1 MSRTPVLKPGANCWR
16 VEHADRV
23 AFLVDGADYFHA
35 FREAVKQARRSVL
48 IMAWDIDSRVKL
60 VRGQQRDPADD
71 LPETLGNFLNAM
83 VRRRK
88 QLNIYVLD
96 WDFIM
101 LFAPDREWLPL
112 YKREWNGHRR
122 LHFALDDMH
131 PTGACHHQKIVVV
144 DDRVAF
150 VGGLDLTLGRWDT
163 PEHRSD
169 DPIRSELDG
178 EPVPQPYH
186 DVQIMVSGP
195 AAAALGDLARER
207 WFRATG
213 HRLEAPW
220 AQCAQDGPDP
230 WPAHVRPEIENV
242 ELGISRTE
250 PEYGKQAEVREVE
263 QLLLDSIASARESI
277 YIEAQYFSAHKVG
290 EALRK
295 RLQQEKGPEV
305 VVLLPEY
312 TVGWLSQKTMDV
324 LRERVFR
331 QLMNADRERRLR
343 LYEPCVP
350 GLGDECVNVHSKITI
365 IDDEL
370 VRVGS
375 ANLNNRSMGLDT
387 ECDIAIEANGRED
400 VRHAIATFRNRLLG
414 EHLGMEPARIE
425 KALAREGSLIRA
437 IESLRGPGRS
447 MRPLALQVTADVD
460 ALVPDE
466 EIVDPARPFETNEL
480 VKEFVPEA
488 EQEPTRRHLY
498 MIGSILAAIVALAAA
513 WHWSPLRE
521 LVDVPMLV
529 SAANEFGRH
538 PAASL
543 LVLGVFVA
551 AGLISFPLS
560 VLIIVCV
567 LVFGPWQ
574 GFLYALA
581 GALLSATCSYALGHL
596 LGHRVVRRVAGRKL
610 RELDKRL
617 ARRGLLTIIIVRI
630 VPVAPFSVI
639 NLVAGTSRIRFRDF
653 MLGSTIGLLPGLIVI
668 SVFTDQLTATIRK
681 SDLPTFAILAVVLAI
696 LVAGAWRFWQWK
708 EKKRDSVL
716 RLHPIEHSSD

>member
-1 MSRTPVLKPGANCWR
+1 MNRAPVLKPGANCWR
-16 VEHADRV
+16 LERADRV

-60 VRGQQRDPADD
+60 VRGRQRDPADD
-71 LPETLGNFLNAM
+71 LPDTLGDFLNAM

-88 QLNIYVLD
+88 QLNIHVLD

-112 YKREWNGHRR
+112 YKREWSGHRR

-131 PTGACHHQKIVVV
+131 PGGACHHQKIVVV

-150 VGGLDLTLGRWDT
+150 AGGLDLTLGRWDT
-163 PEHRSD
+163 TEHRTD
-169 DPIRSELDG
+169 DPIRRELDG
-178 EPVPQPYH
+178 EPIPQPYH

-213 HRLEAPW
+213 RRLEPPRTR
-220 AQCAQDGPDP
+220 DIEDPTDP
-230 WPAHVRPEIENV
+230 WPAHIRPDIENV
-242 ELGISRTE
+242 ELGIARTE
-250 PEYGKQAEVREVE
+250 PEYGKQPEVREVE

-277 YIEAQYFSAHKVG
+277 YIEAQYFSARKVG
-290 EALRK
+290 EALLD

-305 VVLLPEY
+305 VVLLPEH
-312 TVGWLSQKTMDV
+312 TTGWLSQKTMDV
-324 LRERVFR
+324 LRERMFK
-331 QLMNADRERRLR
+331 QLMNADREGRLR
-343 LYEPCVP
+343 LYAPCVP
-350 GLGDECVNVHSKITI
+350 GLGEECVNVHSKVTI

-400 VRHAIATFRNRLLG
+400 VRRAIAAFRNRLLG

-425 KALAREGSLIRA
+425 QALAQEGSLIRA

-447 MRPLALQVTADVD
+447 VRPLTLRVTADVD

-466 EIVDPARPFETNEL
+466 EIVDPARPFETGEL

-498 MIGSILAAIVALAAA
+498 MIGSILAAVAALAAA

-529 SAANEFGRH
+529 GAADEFGRH
-538 PAASL
+538 PAAPL
-543 LVLGVFVA
+543 LALGVFVA

-560 VLIIVCV
+560 VLIIVCA

-581 GALLSATCSYALGHL
+581 GALLSAACSYALGRL
-596 LGHRVVRRVAGRKL
+596 LGRRAVRRVAGRKL

-617 ARRGLLTIIIVRI
+617 ARRGLLTIIVVRI
-630 VPVAPFSVI
+630 VPLAPFSVI

-653 MLGSTIGLLPGLIVI
+653 MLGSAIGLLPGLIII
-668 SVFTDQLTATIRK
+668 SLFTDQLAATIRK
-681 SDLPTFAILAVVLAI
+681 PDLPAFAILAAVLAS
-696 LVAGAWRFWQWK
+696 LVAGGWAFWQWG
-708 EKKRDSVL
+708 EKKRDAAL
-716 RLHPIEHSSD
+716 RTQSD

>member
-1 MSRTPVLKPGANCWR
+1 MSCVPVLKPGANCWR
-16 VEHADRV
+16 VERADRV
-23 AFLVDGADYFHA
+23 SFLVDGADYFYA
-35 FREAVKQARRSVL
+35 FREAVKQAQHSVL

-60 VRGQQRDPADD
+60 VRGQQRDPTDD
-71 LPETLGNFLNAM
+71 LPEMLGDFLNAM

-88 QLNIYVLD
+88 QLNIHVLD

-112 YKREWNGHRR
+112 YKREWNGHQR

-150 VGGLDLTLGRWDT
+150 AGGLDLTLGRWDT

-169 DPIRSELDG
+169 DPIRRELDG
-178 EPVPQPYH
+178 EPIPQPYH

-213 HRLEAPW
+213 RRLETPRAHGI
-220 AQCAQDGPDP
+220 QNSSDP
-230 WPAHVRPEIENV
+230 WPAHIRPEIENV

-295 RLQQEKGPEV
+295 RLQQEKGPEI
-305 VVLLPEY
+305 VVLLPEH

-324 LRERVFR
+324 LRERVFK
-331 QLMNADRERRLR
+331 QLINADQEGRLR

-350 GLGDECVNVHSKITI
+350 GLGDQCVNVHSKVTI

-387 ECDIAIEANGRED
+387 ECDITIEANGRED
-400 VRHAIATFRNRLLG
+400 VRHAIAAFRNRLLG

-447 MRPLALQVTADVD
+447 MRPLALQVTVDMD

-498 MIGSILAAIVALAAA
+498 MVGSILAAIVALAAA

-521 LVDVPMLV
+521 LVDVPLLV
-529 SAANEFGRH
+529 SAANELGRH
-538 PAASL
+538 PAAPL
-543 LVLGVFVA
+543 LVLGIFVA

-560 VLIIVCV
+560 VLIIVCA

-581 GALLSATCSYALGHL
+581 GALLSAACSYALGHL
-596 LGHRVVRRVAGRKL
+596 LGRRAVRRVAGRKL

-630 VPVAPFSVI
+630 VPLAPFSVI

-653 MLGSTIGLLPGLIVI
+653 MLGSIIGLLPGLIVI
-668 SVFTDQLTATIRK
+668 SVFTNQLAATLRK
-681 SDLPTFAILAVVLAI
+681 SDLPTFAILAAALASLI
-696 LVAGAWRFWQWK
+696 VGAWRFCQWK
-708 EKKRDSVL
+708 EKKRDSTL
-716 RLHPIEHSSD
+716 RTPSD

>member
-1 MSRTPVLKPGANCWR
+1 M
-16 VEHADRV
+16 
-23 AFLVDGADYFHA
+23 
-35 FREAVKQARRSVL
+35 
-48 IMAWDIDSRVKL
+48 
-60 VRGQQRDPADD
+60 
-71 LPETLGNFLNAM
+71 
-83 VRRRK
+83 
-88 QLNIYVLD
+88 
-96 WDFIM
+96 
-101 LFAPDREWLPL
+101 
-112 YKREWNGHRR
+112 
-122 LHFALDDMH
+122 
-131 PTGACHHQKIVVV
+131 V

-150 VGGLDLTLGRWDT
+150 AGGLDLTLGRWDT

-169 DPIRSELDG
+169 DPIRRELDG
-178 EPVPQPYH
+178 EPIPQPYH

-213 HRLEAPW
+213 RRLKTPR
-220 AQCAQDGPDP
+220 AQGIQNNSYP

-295 RLQQEKGPEV
+295 RLQQEKGPEI
-305 VVLLPEY
+305 VVLLPEH

-331 QLMNADRERRLR
+331 QLINADQENRLR
-343 LYEPCVP
+343 LYEPCVL
-350 GLGDECVNVHSKITI
+350 GLGDQCVNVHSKVTI

-387 ECDIAIEANGRED
+387 ECDITVEANGRED
-400 VRHAIATFRNRLLG
+400 VRRAIAAFRNHLLG
-414 EHLGMEPARIE
+414 EHLGMEPTRIE
-425 KALAREGSLIRA
+425 KALARESSLIRA

-447 MRPLALQVTADVD
+447 MRPLALQVTVDMD

-480 VKEFVPEA
+480 VKEFVPES
-488 EQEPTRRHLY
+488 EQEPTRHHLY
-498 MIGSILAAIVALAAA
+498 MVGSILAAIVVLAAA

-521 LVDVPMLV
+521 LVDVPLLV
-529 SAANEFGRH
+529 SAANELGRH
-538 PAASL
+538 PAAPL
-543 LVLGVFVA
+543 LVLGIFVA

-560 VLIIVCV
+560 VLIIVCA

-581 GALLSATCSYALGHL
+581 GALLSAACSYALGHL
-596 LGHRVVRRVAGRKL
+596 LGRRAVRRVAGRKL

-617 ARRGLLTIIIVRI
+617 ARRSLLTIIIVRI
-630 VPVAPFSVI
+630 VPLAPFSVI

-653 MLGSTIGLLPGLIVI
+653 MLGSIIGLLPGLIVI
-668 SVFTDQLTATIRK
+668 SVFTDQLAATLRK
-681 SDLPTFAILAVVLAI
+681 SDLPTFALLAAVLASLI
-696 LVAGAWRFWQWK
+696 VGAWRFWQWK
-708 EKKRDSVL
+708 EKKRDSAL
-716 RLHPIEHSSD
+716 RTPSD

>member
-169 DPIRSELDG
+169 DSIRRELDG

-195 AAAALGDLARER
+195 AATALGDLARER

-213 HRLEAPW
+213 RRLEAPW
-220 AQCAQDGPDP
+220 AQGAQDDPDP

-581 GALLSATCSYALGHL
+581 GALLSAACSYTLGHL
-596 LGHRVVRRVAGRKL
+596 LGHRAVRRVAGRKL

-716 RLHPIEHSSD
+716 RTPSD